1 MHRLLKR
8 TFYGAVGVTVTGLG
22 TTLRPLFGGVG
33 SILMFHRV
41 QPAPSGPRY
50 GPSRNGVVS
59 LDTFRRVVEHLR
71 RAGNDIVSLDEAQ
84 RRLRS
89 GAKGRSFV
97 CLTFDDGYR
106 DNYELVYPIC
116 QELEVPI
123 TIYVTTDMVEE
134 RLLIWWYGLS
144 AVVEQAD
151 MVSCPVNGVLRSFP
165 ASSDGQKLV
174 AYNYLDTMMRAAT
187 AAERSRMIKYLE
199 KEYTVDFASLS
210 KGQAMTWRMVEELG
224 QSDLVEIGAHTVSHP
239 ALSTLTVRSARK
251 EMEMG
256 RSILEARLAQP
267 IKHFAYPFGKASE
280 AGEREFAICR
290 ELGFASAT
298 TTRFGCLFP
307 HHRDTPHSLPRIAVI
322 EDPLI
327 ASYAVTRLS
336 AHLSGMT
343 TVVKSALRALG
354 GRERE

>member
-1 MHRLLKR
+1 M
-8 TFYGAVGVTVTGLG
+8 
-22 TTLRPLFGGVG
+22 
-33 SILMFHRV
+33 
-41 QPAPSGPRY
+41 
-50 GPSRNGVVS
+50 
-59 LDTFRRVVEHLR
+59 
-71 RAGNDIVSLDEAQ
+71 
-84 RRLRS
+84 
-89 GAKGRSFV
+89 

-116 QELEVPI
+116 QKLEIPI
-123 TIYVTTDMVEE
+123 TIYVTTDLIEE

-144 AVVEQAD
+144 AVVEQTD
-151 MVSCPVNGVLRSFP
+151 MVSCPINGVLRSFP
-165 ASSDGQKLV
+165 ASSDRQKRV
-174 AYNYLDTMMRAAT
+174 AYNYLDAIMRVAT

-199 KEYTVDFASLS
+199 KEYTVDFTSLS
-210 KGQAMTWRMVEELG
+210 KGQAMTWPMVKEMG
-224 QSDLVEIGAHTVSHP
+224 QSDLVEIGAHTISHP

-256 RSILEARLAQP
+256 RSILEAHLAQP

-307 HHRDTPHSLPRIAVI
+307 HHLDTPHSLPRIAVI

-343 TVVKSALRALG
+343 TVVKSTLRAIG